1 MRSSAVLILCC
12 AGAVHAQSMT
22 ASLVEGTAT
31 VQSAGAQTP
40 SSLVRG
46 AALKEGDTVSTEADS
61 RVEITLPEG
70 SLLRLGENTRT
81 TLAAHSTG
89 KKFSATLLFGNLWA
103 KVEKLVGGQ
112 TFEIETENGVSGVR
126 GTEFRVESAKGQDD
140 LVRVYDGAVQTSARD
155 GAWSHRIEPGNEL
168 RFRRGVVATGPR
180 RFDPASER
188 NHKFMSWVRSRP
200 LRNGTRPGQLHRG
213 PGKQKPVEKFQ
224 RRRPPEKQKGA
235 EKERKR
241 KHPR

>member
-1 MRSSAVLILCC
+1 MRLFAVLILCC
-12 AGAVHAQSMT
+12 AGAVHAEQMT

-31 VQSAGAQTP
+31 VQSAAAQTP
-40 SSLVRG
+40 SPLVQG
-46 AALKEGDTVSTEADS
+46 AELNEGDTVSTEADS
-61 RVEITLPEG
+61 RVEISLPEG

-81 TLAAHSTG
+81 TLTAHSRG
-89 KKFSATLLFGNLWA
+89 KKFSATLLIGNLWA
-103 KVEKLVGGQ
+103 KVAKLVGGQ
-112 TFEIETENGVSGVR
+112 TFEIETENAVSGVR

-155 GAWSHRIEPGNEL
+155 GTWSHRIEPGNEL

-200 LRNGTRPGQLHRG
+200 LQNGTRPGQLHRG
-213 PGKQKPVEKFQ
+213 PGKKPVEKFQ
-224 RRRPPEKQKGA
+224 RRRPPEKQKST
-235 EKERKR
+235 KERKR
-241 KHPR
+241 KHAR